1 MEYTGNGV
9 CVLRIHRS
17 GICIVCS
24 DLHGVETGV
33 FIFGGNMIKIRTL
46 GEPRY
51 GVRFAILVIA
61 FIVVFFGSFLLGRY
75 SVSIGALLR
84 IFWAKLVNLVTL
96 GHVTLAQ
103 SWTDMEE
110 AVVVN
115 IRLPRII
122 CAALVGAALS
132 TAGAAYQGMFRNPM
146 VSPDLLGASTG
157 AGFGAAL
164 AILLSFNYFGITVT
178 AFCCGLAAVLLAYTV
193 SRFSRLNTTLSMV
206 LAGVMISSLFS
217 AGTSFVKLVADTED
231 QLPAITYWLMGSLS
245 SVKGQDTLFAF
256 VPIVIGLIP
265 LLLLRWRINLL
276 TLSEAE
282 AKSLGINTGRL
293 RFLVII
299 CATLVTS
306 ASVAVSGMIGWVG
319 LVIPHFCRMIF
330 GYDYRRLIPSSILMG
345 GTFLMVVDDIARNI
359 TTSEI
364 PLGIL
369 TSFVGAPVFIYLILT
384 GGSNREH

>member
-1 MEYTGNGV
+1 MTKT
-9 CVLRIHRS
+9 H
-17 GICIVCS
+17 
-24 DLHGVETGV
+24 
-33 FIFGGNMIKIRTL
+33 TL

-51 GVRFAILVIA
+51 GVRFTILLIA
-61 FIVVFFGSFLLGRY
+61 FIAVFFGSFLLGRY
-75 SVSIGALLR
+75 SVSFGTLLR
-84 IFWAKLVNLVTL
+84 IFWAKLVELVTL
-96 GHVTLAQ
+96 GHVTLTQ

-132 TAGAAYQGMFRNPM
+132 AAGASYQGMFRNPM

-178 AFCCGLAAVLLAYTV
+178 AFCCGLAAVLLAYAV

-282 AKSLGINTGRL
+282 ARSLGINTGRL
-293 RFLVII
+293 RFLVIL

-345 GTFLMVVDDIARNI
+345 ATFLMVVDDIARNI

-384 GGSNREH
+384 GGSNRES